1 MKHKNVAYVYRSAL
15 INNYSQIEYIV
26 SRGAEEIGAKKPR
39 VICVVKAD
47 AYGHGIHTTA
57 GALGEA
63 GCRFFA
69 VSSYSA
75 AFSSLQNARSSDA
88 AQR

>member
-26 SRGAEEIGAKKPR
+26 SRGAEEIGEKKPR

-63 GCRFFA
+63 GCGFFCG
-69 VSSYSA
+69 
-75 AFSSLQNARSSDA
+75 FF
-88 AQR
+88 